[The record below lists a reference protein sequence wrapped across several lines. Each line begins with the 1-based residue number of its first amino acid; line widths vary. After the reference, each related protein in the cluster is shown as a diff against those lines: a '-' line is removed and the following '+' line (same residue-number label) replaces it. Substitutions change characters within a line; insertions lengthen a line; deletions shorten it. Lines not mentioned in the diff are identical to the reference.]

1 MRLAG
6 LLLLAVCRVLTQ
18 EVRVERVQ
26 ECTPCCTQE
35 LQCREKPHISFA
47 PCKRRPKILNHAVF
61 HSVRI
66 VLLMK
71 CEREQKC
78 TLYLKVTSSVQISEH
93 LRGMTFCVM
102 TAGMLE
108 RCRAVTFHKTS
119 IEPFIGQEVGVQSG
133 CFEVGPGQDVFV
145 TLKTIPHYCNMTW
158 SQRYHVQGCHN
169 EDLRNTIA
177 ECITGKIAYTV
188 DMKRQELAVTVSDM
202 LMDRDYHL
210 RLYQEGDT
218 LKTTTFSYSRALP
231 CLCIEGWSAMVDARR
246 IQVCPFRNRT
256 EELWTGVNFDPE
268 MEVLSWEPA
277 CPVEVVTTLCQ
288 KEGEKTCLDLVNS
301 TQATLTSE
309 VRYYKVDPNPRL
321 CLKFTTDAGSWIK
334 CPFEKRN
341 FPGNGQWEEGRGDG
355 WDVDRMKAVAVACL
369 VAGITSVLVVNLVLT
384 VFKRRHMCSTVTTGQ
399 SCGCSP
405 SKLSQ

>member
-6 LLLLAVCRVLTQ
+6 LLILAVCRVLTQ

-26 ECTPCCTQE
+26 ECTPHCTQE

-47 PCKRRPKILNHAVF
+47 PCKRRPKILNHTVF
-61 HSVRI
+61 HSVRM
-66 VLLMK
+66 VLVMK
-71 CEREQKC
+71 CEKGQKC
-78 TLYLKVTSSVQISEH
+78 ALYLKVTSSVQISEH

-177 ECITGKIAYTV
+177 ECITGKIVYTV

-210 RLYQEGDT
+210 RLCHLWKACKDT
-218 LKTTTFSYSRALP
+218 GAYVK
-231 CLCIEGWSAMVDARR
+231 GWSAMVDAHR

-277 CPVEVVTTLCQ
+277 CPVEVVITLCQ

-301 TQATLTSE
+301 TQATLT
-309 VRYYKVDPNPRL
+309 R
-321 CLKFTTDAGSWIK
+321 
-334 CPFEKRN
+334 
-341 FPGNGQWEEGRGDG
+341 NGQWEEGRGDG
-355 WDVDRMKAVAVACL
+355 WDMDRMKAVAVACL
-369 VAGITSVLVVNLVLT
+369 VAGITSVLVVHLVLT
-384 VFKRRHMCSTVTTGQ
+384 EKAHVLYRYNRTKLWLLSFKAKPMKTMSVWPET
-399 SCGCSP
+399 
-405 SKLSQ
+405 